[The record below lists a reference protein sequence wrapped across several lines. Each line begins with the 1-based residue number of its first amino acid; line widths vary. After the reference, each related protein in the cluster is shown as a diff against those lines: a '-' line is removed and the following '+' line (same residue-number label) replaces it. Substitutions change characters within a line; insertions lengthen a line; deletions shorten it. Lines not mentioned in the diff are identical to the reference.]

1 MQVIL
6 CSLLTSIRDTKQH
19 LNWTAQH
26 ISPSSFARA
35 LPHILAMTISHL
47 SISYT
52 SANSTLLHL
61 LFLIC
66 CLRPFLIQAFKQPLI
81 TTQPASIGF
90 YMPKKLNKLLQFLL
104 KSMLTCSP
112 NNSLSTCC
120 KSSTHPIFLFR
131 VRKILFNQ
139 NKQRNLFFPQDQT
152 SAKHPSCSFH
162 AYPSWNLSLLS
173 TCDCA
178 RHFPQS
184 LALMPRLTLLIL
196 P

>member
-104 KSMLTCSP
+104 KIHANLLVLLT
-112 NNSLSTCC
+112 
-120 KSSTHPIFLFR
+120 
-131 VRKILFNQ
+131 ILFPLAANHLLIRFSYSEFVRFCLTRI
-139 NKQRNLFFPQDQT
+139 NKG
-152 SAKHPSCSFH
+152 ACSFLRTRLLQSIL
-162 AYPSWNLSLLS
+162 AVPSMPTQAGTCLFCLLVIGHV
-173 TCDCA
+173 TFH
-178 RHFPQS
+178 RVWPQCQD
-184 LALMPRLTLLIL
+184 
-196 P
+196 